1 MSDNNKLQALYAVKS
16 VRFLTNQLRYKF
28 NHSSDY
34 EMQKNIVEQIE
45 ELEPLYTERD
55 YKDYHNYR
63 IKNQRARSRIE
74 KIISSNVALFL
85 TFTFTD
91 KALQT
96 TSENTRYQ
104 GVVRW
109 LKANCEDYVANI
121 DFGKENGREHYHAI
135 VSVSNKIDYSTWRY
149 GALNGVKIKRSS
161 SPLCLAKYL
170 NKLVN
175 HAFKSSNTRKKIIYA
190 RQTKRDVL

>member
-1 MSDNNKLQALYAVKS
+1 MFENQKLKSLNAVKS
-16 VRFLTNQLRYKF
+16 VKFLTNQLRYKF

-34 EMQKNIVEQIE
+34 TMQKIIVEQIE
-45 ELEPLYTERD
+45 TLEPLYTERD
-55 YKDYHNYR
+55 YKDYENYR
-63 IKNQRARSRIE
+63 KKNQRARSRIE
-74 KIISSNVALFL
+74 KIISSEKALFL

-109 LKANCEDYVANI
+109 LKSNCLDYVANI
-121 DFGKENGREHYHAI
+121 DYGNEHSREHYHAV
-135 VSVSNKIDYSTWRY
+135 VSVNKKIDYTSWRY

-161 SPLCLAKYL
+161 SPLALAKYL

-175 HAFKSSNTRKKIIYA
+175 HAFKSSNNSKKIIYA
-190 RQTKRDVL
+190 RQTKKDVL